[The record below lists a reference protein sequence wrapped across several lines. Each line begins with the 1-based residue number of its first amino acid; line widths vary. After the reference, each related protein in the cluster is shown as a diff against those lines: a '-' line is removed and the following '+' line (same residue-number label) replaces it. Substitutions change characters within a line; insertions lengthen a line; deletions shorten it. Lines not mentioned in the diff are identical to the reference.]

1 MHHDGRTA
9 DEARMQDVTRRRQ
22 RRSASRDGMTLIE
35 LMVAII
41 LLGVG
46 MLGLAGLSV
55 TVAKQQRGGS
65 LQETAALVVQSRL
78 DSLSSIQCAMLAPS
92 GTQTGTATTMKVK
105 EKWVVTDGND
115 IKTIADTVTFA
126 GRTMPLVYKSVIP
139 CRD

>member
-9 DEARMQDVTRRRQ
+9 DEARMHHVTPRRS

-78 DSLSSIQCAMLAPS
+78 DSLASIQC
-92 GTQTGTATTMKVK
+92 
-105 EKWVVTDGND
+105 
-115 IKTIADTVTFA
+115 
-126 GRTMPLVYKSVIP
+126 
-139 CRD
+139 

>member
-1 MHHDGRTA
+1 MHHHGGPDH
-9 DEARMQDVTRRRQ
+9 EARMHNVTSRRQ

-55 TVAKQQRGGS
+55 GVAKQQRGGS
-65 LQETAALVVQSRL
+65 LQETAALIVQSRL
-78 DSLSSIQCAMLAPS
+78 DSLASIQCAALAPS
-92 GTQTGTATTMKVK
+92 GSQSGVATTQKVR
-105 EKWVVTDGND
+105 ESWVITDGND
-115 IKTIADTVTFA
+115 IKTIFDTVTFS
-126 GRTMPLVYKSVIP
+126 GRTKALVYKSVIP

>member
-9 DEARMQDVTRRRQ
+9 DEARMHHVTPRRT
-22 RRSASRDGMTLIE
+22 RRSAPRDGMTLIE

-78 DSLSSIQCAMLAPS
+78 DSLASIQCSLLAPS
-92 GTQTGTATTMKVK
+92 GTQTGSATTMKVT
-105 EKWVVTDGND
+105 ERWVISDGND
-115 IKTIADTVTFA
+115 IKTITDTVKFS
-126 GRTMPLVYKSVIP
+126 GRVKPLVYKSVIP

>member
-1 MHHDGRTA
+1 MSARRGRRG
-9 DEARMQDVTRRRQ
+9 AR
-22 RRSASRDGMTLIE
+22 RDGMTVIE

-78 DSLSSIQCAMLAPS
+78 DSLASIQCTMLAPS
-92 GTQTGTATTMKVK
+92 GSQTGTATTMKVT
-105 EKWVVTDGND
+105 ERWIITDGND
-115 IKTIADTVTFA
+115 IKTIVDTVKFA
-126 GRTMPLVYKSVIP
+126 GRVKPLVYKSVIP